1 MFFLTDL
8 FVISLLL
15 CSWKEL
21 AASLGQKCEKLLV
34 IGDAL
39 RHQIVV
45 CGAGVRGC
53 LLDQLANI
61 VPRRAVAIWSSISAI
76 VGRMSRMD
84 GLPDEH

>member
-15 CSWKEL
+15 RSWKNL
-21 AASLGQKCEKLLV
+21 AASLGEKCEKLLL

-39 RHQIVV
+39 RHQIGLR
-45 CGAGVRGC
+45 GAGVRGC

-61 VPRRAVAIWSSISAI
+61 VPRRDDHAGIRI
-76 VGRMSRMD
+76 
-84 GLPDEH
+84 

>member
-1 MFFLTDL
+1 
-8 FVISLLL
+8 
-15 CSWKEL
+15 
-21 AASLGQKCEKLLV
+21 
-34 IGDAL
+34 L

>member
-1 MFFLTDL
+1 LLNL
-8 FVISLLL
+8 FVPFGHKFNPRFL
-15 CSWKEL
+15 
-21 AASLGQKCEKLLV
+21 
-34 IGDAL
+34 IGNTL

-61 VPRRAVAIWSSISAI
+61 VPRRAVAIWSSIAAI
-76 VGRMSRMD
+76 VGRMSRVD